1 MPTNS
6 ERTLSPTDR
15 RRQIA
20 SILAKGV
27 IRWLKHEKTAGIMNA
42 QKTSPGRKNRLE
54 LSEETS
60 LTVGNDRCF
69 TAVSTGERRVSPRL
83 KQPQPNPGQ

>member
-54 LSEETS
+54 LSDETS
-60 LTVGNDRCF
+60 L
-69 TAVSTGERRVSPRL
+69 STQACPQCSAEGHDADANHCKYCGGRL
-83 KQPQPNPGQ
+83 